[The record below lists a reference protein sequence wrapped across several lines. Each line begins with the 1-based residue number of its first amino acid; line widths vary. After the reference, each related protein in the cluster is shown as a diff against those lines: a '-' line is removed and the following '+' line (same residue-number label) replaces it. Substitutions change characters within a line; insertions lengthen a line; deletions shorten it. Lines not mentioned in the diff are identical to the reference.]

1 MLDGEAVGTLEDGNA
16 VGETVGEYDGAA
28 VGAVVGV

>member
-1 MLDGEAVGTLEDGNA
+1 MLDGEAVGTLEDGNTA
-16 VGETVGEYDGAA
+16 VGEYDGAA